1 MLCERLVEG
10 EAGVSVPSSHPLLFP
25 LGHFYSP
32 VYEVSELA
40 ARRERIWPGT
50 QRPMLDIDW
59 REDAQLHLCDSIF
72 AGREPLALR
81 ESQSDDP
88 SEYWSGNDQ
97 YPPLDALVLAAMLR
111 HLRPAR
117 MIEIGSG
124 FSSLVTARVNC
135 DELAGSMRFLCIE
148 PYPRDFL
155 VKGVRGISELRSELI
170 QDVPLE
176 LFDELRHNDVLFI
189 DTSHTVKTGGDV
201 TWIFHEIVPRLR
213 VGVVVHVHDVFLPE
227 EYPEP
232 WVMEGRGWN
241 ESYLVRSFLS
251 YNSSF
256 LINWGTR
263 YMVLNHLEAVRGAF
277 RLDATASL
285 AGASLWF
292 QRVR

>member
-1 MLCERLVEG
+1 M
-10 EAGVSVPSSHPLLFP
+10 
-25 LGHFYSP
+25 
-32 VYEVSELA
+32 YETTELA
-40 ARRERIWPGT
+40 ARREQIWPGT

-59 REDAQLHLCDSIF
+59 REEAQLYLCNGPFSEQ
-72 AGREPLALR
+72 EPLALR
-81 ESQSDDP
+81 DSEPDDP

-111 HLRPAR
+111 RLRPAR

-124 FSSLVTARVNC
+124 FSSLVTARVNREEFA
-135 DELAGSMRFLCIE
+135 DSMRFLCVE

-155 VKGVRGISELRSELI
+155 TKGVEGISELRGELI

-176 LFDELRHNDVLFI
+176 LFGELGYNDVLFI
-189 DTSHTVKTGGDV
+189 DTSHVVKTGGDV

-227 EYPEP
+227 EYPEN

-256 LINWGTR
+256 AITWGTR
-263 YMVLNHLEAVRGAF
+263 YMVLNHLEAVRRAF
-277 RLDATASL
+277 RLSPADSL

>member
-1 MLCERLVEG
+1 MS
-10 EAGVSVPSSHPLLFP
+10 APPSHPLLFP

-32 VYEVSELA
+32 VYDVGELA
-40 ARRERIWPGT
+40 AHRERLWPGT
-50 QRPMLDIDW
+50 PRAMLDIDW
-59 REDAQLHLCDSIF
+59 REEAQLYLCNGLF
-72 AGREPLALR
+72 AEREPLALR
-81 ESQSDDP
+81 ESQSEDP

-124 FSSLVTARVNC
+124 FSSLVTARVNR
-135 DELAGSMRFLCIE
+135 EEFAGSMRFLCVE

-155 VKGVRGISELRSELI
+155 LKGVDGISELRSELI

-176 LFDELRHNDVLFI
+176 LFGELGYNDVLFI

-227 EYPEP
+227 EYPES

-251 YNSSF
+251 YNASF
-256 LINWGTR
+256 AINWGTR
-263 YMVLNHLEAVRGAF
+263 YMVLNHLDAVRRVF
-277 RLDATASL
+277 RLGATDSL